1 LVIRARV
8 QKTEFLS
15 HLTLARPFS
24 AFGGI
29 TLAAG
34 PAQVL
39 VVIQEVRE
47 KVTRA
52 EVVYLARFAAAEE
65 ELVPQAVGT
74 PKFKVP
80 AQEWP
85 VRLILVLRGDAR

>member
-1 LVIRARV
+1 LA
-8 QKTEFLS
+8 
-15 HLTLARPFS
+15 LARLFS
-24 AFGGI
+24 AFDGV
-29 TLAAG
+29 TFAAG

-52 EVVYLARFAAAEE
+52 ELVYFARFAAAKE
-65 ELVPQAVGT
+65 ELMPQAVGT

-85 VRLILVLRGDAR
+85 VRLILVLRGTAR